1 MTPKV
6 YRSGPVGALM
16 DEYERAAREYKQ
28 LISSISQ
35 EDFIKI
41 IDPDTKDPDCVSVQ
55 TITNHVVRAGFG
67 YANYIR
73 RQFNDP
79 QTERKEDYELTDT
92 GKAIREID
100 NMLNYT
106 IETLNNK
113 WDMPFEEIT
122 KNVIETRWEQKY
134 DFDQLLEHAIVHILR
149 HRRQIERL
157 MKQGSMKK
165 MRREATP

>member
-1 MTPKV
+1 
-6 YRSGPVGALM
+6 
-16 DEYERAAREYKQ
+16 
-28 LISSISQ
+28 
-35 EDFIKI
+35 
-41 IDPDTKDPDCVSVQ
+41 
-55 TITNHVVRAGFG
+55 VVRAGFG

-100 NMLNYT
+100 NILNYT

-165 MRREATP
+165 MRREAMP